1 MLNHVAVI
9 PDGNRRWAKKEGI
22 AFREAY
28 IKGVDKVRELMFWAK
43 EYDIKTVTAW
53 GFSTENFRRSGPFK
67 SVLFGVFERKFREM
81 AKDED
86 IHRDEVRV
94 NVVGDRSLFPKSLL
108 ESIVLAEDATR
119 NYNRRSLNIALG
131 YGGRQEILDVCNKA
145 VALGKPLDD
154 IDMRNALMS
163 SNVPDIDLLIR
174 TSGEQRLSGFMPWQ
188 TAYSEFYFSNKLWP
202 DFSRQ
207 DFAEAVGEFNSR
219 QRRFGK

>member
-22 AFREAY
+22 AFQKAY
-28 IKGVDKVRELMFWAK
+28 IKGVDKVRDLLLWAND
-43 EYDIKTVTAW
+43 YNIKTVTAW
-53 GFSTENFRRSGPFK
+53 GFSTENFRRSGIFK
-67 SVLFGVFERKFREM
+67 NILFGVFEKKFREI
-81 AKDED
+81 AEDED

-94 NVVGDRSLFPKSLL
+94 NVVGDRSFFPKGLL
-108 ESIVLAEDATR
+108 ESITLAEDATKD
-119 NYNRRSLNIALG
+119 YKKRSLNIALG
-131 YGGRQEILDVCNKA
+131 YGGRQEILEVCNRA
-145 VALGKPLDD
+145 VSLGKPLNDTD
-154 IDMRNALMS
+154 IRNALMS

-207 DFAEAVGEFNSR
+207 DFAEAVNEFNSR